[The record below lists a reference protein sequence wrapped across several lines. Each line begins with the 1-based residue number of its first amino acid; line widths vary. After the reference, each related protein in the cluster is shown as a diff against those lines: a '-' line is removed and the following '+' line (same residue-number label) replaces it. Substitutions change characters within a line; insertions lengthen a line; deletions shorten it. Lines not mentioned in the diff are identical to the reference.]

1 MTLHTTILVY
11 LTIGYELLKG
21 VLLILGILCCCKYLR
36 QNRQPA
42 GSKPQPEAEEGA
54 E

>member
-11 LTIGYELLKG
+11 LTLGYAILKG
-21 VLLILGILCCCKYLR
+21 ILLILGILCCRKYLR

-42 GSKPQPEAEEGA
+42 GGKPQPEPEEAE
-54 E
+54 